1 MGTSARFLIFLIRI
15 YLKILNNSWINAS
28 ASDIRGLSVVWNIV
42 FFSIYITHLNN
53 DTGIN
58 LKLQKMLFFI
68 TLKMNKIRYEVDY
81 DLGTYFGRINELNG
95 QN

>member
-28 ASDIRGLSVVWNIV
+28 ASDIQGLSPVWNIV

-58 LKLQKMLFFI
+58 FKLQKMLFFI